1 MKKSK
6 KIMALLMVAAVCI
19 LSGCSAKDVST
30 KSTKGASM
38 YQKYINNIMECC
50 YYGDT
55 AKYVEVCEA
64 TTKDAEDAYYNTV
77 DYYAYQL
84 MVFNEIDYEYI
95 SEDMQDKFFDL
106 AKSILAKAK
115 FTVNEGV
122 KVNDSWQVQVDIMP
136 VDINDTT
143 WDEIEDA
150 IADYNKNIDSIDA
163 TQLTDEQ
170 AEALYTQ
177 LQEDYAQVVYDI
189 IAGHV
194 STLGYK
200 DKVSKIVI
208 ITTDEDGLYG
218 IADDDWNDIDDIV
231 VDMKGKV

>member
-1 MKKSK
+1 MKKTRK
-6 KIMALLMVAAVCI
+6 TVALLMVAAVFI
-19 LSGCSAKDVST
+19 LAGCSAKDVST
-30 KSTKGASM
+30 KTKGATM

-64 TTKDAEDAYYNTV
+64 TTQDAQDAHYNTV

-95 SEDMQDKFFDL
+95 SEDMQDKFYDL
-106 AKSILAKAK
+106 AASILKKAK
-115 FTVNEGV
+115 FTVNEAA
-122 KVNDSWQVQVDIMP
+122 KVGDNWQVQVDIMP

-143 WDEIEDA
+143 WDEIESA

-170 AEALYTQ
+170 AEALYAQ

-194 STLGYK
+194 STIGYK

-208 ITTDEDGLYG
+208 ITTDEDGMYG